1 MSEIQF
7 EYPYVLLLIVL
18 FIACAFLCK
27 TKFTAYY
34 FPHIQIYQKSRILN
48 YPLSSFLKW
57 ITIVC
62 TLIALASPII
72 QEDTHIIKNQGIDIV
87 LNLDTSASMKELG
100 LDANHQTM
108 NRWQVTRDIVKQ
120 FIQKRTSDNIALVV
134 FGTQVMMASPLSFD
148 KQAQAQIIDYLDIGI
163 IGDKTALIDSLASS
177 VNILKHSQAHSKV
190 IVLLTDG
197 EDTASQ
203 IPLQVIEKLLKKHN
217 IKVYTIGIGDF
228 NPLLLKHIA
237 SVSNGASFMAKSKK
251 DLITIYE
258 KIDQLE
264 KSKIENNKIV
274 LKEYLFFYPLFC
286 AVMALIGFIYFK
298 NKNEII

>member
-1 MSEIQF
+1 MFDIQF
-7 EYPYVLLLIVL
+7 EYPYVLLLIAL

-48 YPLSSFLKW
+48 YPLTSFLKW

-100 LDANHQTM
+100 LDNNNRTM

-134 FGTQVMMASPLSFD
+134 FGSQVMMASPLSFD

-163 IGDKTALIDSLASS
+163 IGDKTALIDSLANS

-203 IPLQVIEKLLKKHN
+203 IPLQVIEKLLKKHK

-251 DLITIYE
+251 DLLTIYE
-258 KIDQLE
+258 QIDQLE